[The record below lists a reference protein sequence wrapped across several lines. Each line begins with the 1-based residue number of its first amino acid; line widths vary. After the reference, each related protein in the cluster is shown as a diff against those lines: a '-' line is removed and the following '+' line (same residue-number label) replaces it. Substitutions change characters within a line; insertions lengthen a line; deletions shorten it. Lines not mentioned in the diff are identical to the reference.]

1 MSDDAMVPESSPHD
15 NAAEACVLGAM
26 MIDHRVIDDVATVL
40 AGPDFY
46 RPVHERIFDAILE
59 IHHRR
64 ERPDPVTVAAIVG
77 SDLAQMG
84 GPVYL
89 HTLTSN
95 TPFAAAGP
103 RYAEQVASHALRRAL
118 IGASME
124 IRHQAESDLPAATA
138 AENARKVLE
147 EATSAT
153 RRTGTGIDAA
163 ELMAETLDALERGED
178 PGVETGWPDLDDKVN
193 GLRPGQ
199 LCVIGARPGVGKS
212 VIASN
217 LMVSACKAGVG
228 VHLASLEMTRREVMN
243 RMLSAVATVNLAL
256 LMNHRLSESDWS
268 RIGDKAMTIQGWPF
282 HVDDTPSQTIQ
293 QIRSRARTTAQ
304 RKPLGLVI
312 VDYLQLMA
320 PRDRKVPREQQ
331 VGELSEGLK
340 ALAKELSVPVVALA
354 QVNRGPMDRHD
365 KRPAMSDLR
374 ESGRIEADADHVWL
388 LHREDLIS
396 GTTTGVMQV
405 LVAKNRNGV
414 AGSTVDLQFQGH
426 YSRAV
431 SSSRWSP
438 TDVVA

>member
-1 MSDDAMVPESSPHD
+1 M
-15 NAAEACVLGAM
+15 
-26 MIDHRVIDDVATVL
+26 
-40 AGPDFY
+40 
-46 RPVHERIFDAILE
+46 
-59 IHHRR
+59 
-64 ERPDPVTVAAIVG
+64 
-77 SDLAQMG
+77 
-84 GPVYL
+84 
-89 HTLTSN
+89 
-95 TPFAAAGP
+95 
-103 RYAEQVASHALRRAL
+103 
-118 IGASME
+118 
-124 IRHQAESDLPAATA
+124 PAATA
-138 AENARKVLE
+138 AEDARKVLE
-147 EATSAT
+147 DATSAT
-153 RRTGTGIDAA
+153 RRTGTGIDASD
-163 ELMAETLDALERGED
+163 LIAETLDALQQGED
-178 PGVETGWPDLDDKVN
+178 PGIETGWPDLDDKVN

-199 LCVIGARPGVGKS
+199 LVVIGARPGVGKS

-217 LMVSACKAGVG
+217 LPVSACKAGVG

-243 RMLSAVATVNLAL
+243 RMLSATA
-256 LMNHRLSESDWS
+256 S
-268 RIGDKAMTIQGWPF
+268 
-282 HVDDTPSQTIQ
+282 SQPG
-293 QIRSRARTTAQ
+293 AADEPPAQ
-304 RKPLGLVI
+304 RVGLVAHRRQGDDDPGLAVPRRRHPEPDDPADPLPGPHHRAAQADLGLVI